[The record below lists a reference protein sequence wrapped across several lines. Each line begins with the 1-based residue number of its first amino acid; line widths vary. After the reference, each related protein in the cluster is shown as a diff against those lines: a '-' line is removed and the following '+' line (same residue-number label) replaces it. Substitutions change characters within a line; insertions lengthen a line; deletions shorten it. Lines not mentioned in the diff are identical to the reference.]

1 MQGFDAG
8 IWIGLLAPAATP
20 PAIIEKLAGAANDA
34 LNTEEVRTALKRQG
48 TDPAGNVTTVSKALI
63 IDTVA
68 PTVTASPAGGAFT
81 APQSVVLT
89 ATTGNPA
96 VPATIFYTTD
106 GTTPTATST
115 SGPSP
120 VTVNI
125 ASSATLQ
132 YFGKDAAGNAGAVAS
147 QKYQIGNVTIT
158 GNPTTL
164 TNRNTPTFTFTDT
177 KPGATF
183 TCSLVLQ
190 TAADSFSPC
199 SSPKTYAAQPDG
211 AYRFVAKDNAGSTAQ
226 FLFTI
231 DTTPP
236 VVTFTSNPANPLQ
249 STTANF
255 GFTSNEAGTT
265 FQCSF
270 GPQAAPDAFA
280 ACTSPVT
287 ESNLADGSYVFKVKG
302 TDLAGNTSAPNAY
315 FFNVSAVLAQ
325 PTVTA
330 PVASLTGLTTATT
343 GTTAVTT
350 SAGPITASTNQV
362 PVTISWTGTGCQS
375 GATNCNIDQYVL
387 EQQINGAGFG
397 APITLPAANATS
409 VTLNL
414 KPSPSNQ
421 PSAATNYQFKVQAV
435 DKQGHVSTFA
445 VSPSF
450 QVPDTDNSFNSSF
463 NGTWSGVNISSAFG
477 GSVQESATANSTAQ
491 PSNAAP
497 ATSLALVS
505 TVGPDRGKA
514 QIKIDGQIV
523 ATVDLYAPTQATA
536 QLVWSIN
543 GLAPGVNHN
552 IQIVATGTKNTA
564 ASAAKVDYDAILAV
578 H

>member
-1 MQGFDAG
+1 M
-8 IWIGLLAPAATP
+8 
-20 PAIIEKLAGAANDA
+20 
-34 LNTEEVRTALKRQG
+34 
-48 TDPAGNVTTVSKALI
+48 
-63 IDTVA
+63 
-68 PTVTASPAGGAFT
+68 
-81 APQSVVLT
+81 
-89 ATTGNPA
+89 
-96 VPATIFYTTD
+96 
-106 GTTPTATST
+106 
-115 SGPSP
+115 
-120 VTVNI
+120 
-125 ASSATLQ
+125 
-132 YFGKDAAGNAGAVAS
+132 
-147 QKYQIGNVTIT
+147 
-158 GNPTTL
+158 
-164 TNRNTPTFTFTDT
+164 
-177 KPGATF
+177 
-183 TCSLVLQ
+183 
-190 TAADSFSPC
+190 
-199 SSPKTYAAQPDG
+199 
-211 AYRFVAKDNAGSTAQ
+211 
-226 FLFTI
+226 
-231 DTTPP
+231 
-236 VVTFTSNPANPLQ
+236 
-249 STTANF
+249 
-255 GFTSNEAGTT
+255 
-265 FQCSF
+265 
-270 GPQAAPDAFA
+270 
-280 ACTSPVT
+280 
-287 ESNLADGSYVFKVKG
+287 
-302 TDLAGNTSAPNAY
+302 
-315 FFNVSAVLAQ
+315 SAVLAQ

-450 QVPDTDNSFNSSF
+450 QVPDTDNSFNTSF
-463 NGTWSGVNISSAFG
+463 NGSWSGVNISSAFG
-477 GSVQESATANSTAQ
+477 GSVAQSSTANTTAQ
-491 PSNAAP
+491 PSNASP